1 MSFLTPLFATA
12 GLILAAGPVI
22 IHLLN
27 RRRFRVVDWAAMD
40 FLKEAMQRQRR
51 ILRLRDFFLLV
62 LRTLC
67 ILFFGL
73 AMARPKSED
82 GVVDANNP
90 VHAILVIDNSLSMS
104 YGSEGDTVLDKAKNA
119 AKTLVKE
126 GLPLGSRYSVL
137 PLCSSDTSEYSLDA
151 HATKEDAQLWIDKI
165 KVVDRTAGVPEVLT
179 LAKAAVKNAVE
190 DKVILTRHLI
200 FFGDQQANNWPR
212 GAGVS
217 SLLQSIGTSDDP
229 DPDRQQLTKI
239 NVVQVGEVAKGNVW
253 IEDLRVQDEVADVE
267 SRTVFIVKLRYEAP
281 EGEDGAIEDIEVRL
295 QIDENPPARKV
306 VSLAAGQVREVAFSH
321 KFDPFDPDLEEGGTK
336 FAKVKASTSA
346 VDDLALD
353 NERYL
358 VVPVLS
364 AIPVVFIDQYGTD
377 EAPASNKYGETYHVR
392 NLLAPT
398 LSSQGNDRQLIKK
411 VHVRIDEVGR
421 EHLSD
426 ARLVVIAGVNNPEEA
441 IDDLREYVEQ
451 GGQVFIAAGGDF
463 DQKLWQDHGW
473 GDKGEGILPAPLKEE
488 VVGKLPGQ
496 GVTDLEPFQI
506 QFDSLSTRRFQIER
520 ESDTALEDLYM
531 TPIFFKAVV
540 ADMAEADSSWE
551 TARKS
556 FLASEI
562 KRIKEEREAGEDR
575 LEKSGRWLKWSRD
588 INHNDGVAEPE
599 TLAQSLLPVVT
610 ARYDNDHP
618 MFIERRIG
626 AGQVVFFTSGLSS
639 DWNTLTRT
647 NAVLVLDRILRGMLN
662 STLQKANFTSA
673 EDVRIG
679 IRARDRGQDF
689 YLTRPGE
696 EDGDP
701 VRKSIEVQAVAGG
714 GNKIEVHNPGVRR
727 RGHYTIEAQGKNSW
741 SRPLAVNGPVSDSD
755 LTIAK
760 SGTIKLPDDES
771 YKLSWSSRLDA
782 EGLDDG
788 IAGQDSW
795 KLWML
800 AVLLLL
806 LIEVLILS
814 WGALSGMLTSA
825 SAAESDGSPA
835 TEGA

>member
-51 ILRLRDFFLLV
+51 ILRLRDLFLLV

-73 AMARPKSED
+73 AMARPKSD
-82 GVVDANNP
+82 GGVVDADNP

-104 YGSEGDTVLDKAKNA
+104 YGGEGDTVLDKAKIA
-119 AKTLVKE
+119 ARELVKS
-126 GLPLGSRYSVL
+126 LPLGSRYSVL
-137 PLCSSDTSEYSLDA
+137 PLCSSDSSEFTMDA
-151 HATKEDAQLWIDKI
+151 HATREDAQSAIDKI
-165 KVVDRTAGVPEVLT
+165 TILDRTAGVPEVLT

-190 DKVILTRHLI
+190 DKVLLSRHLV

-212 GAGVS
+212 GGAISG
-217 SLLQSIGTSDDP
+217 LLKSIGRDDESDP
-229 DPDRQQLTKI
+229 YQVTKI

-267 SRTVFIVKLRYEAP
+267 SRTVFIVKLRYEAA
-281 EGEDGAIEDIEVRL
+281 EGDERTIENIDVRLEIDGA
-295 QIDENPPARKV
+295 PPAQKTIDLV
-306 VSLAAGQVREVAFSH
+306 PGQVREVAFSH

-336 FAKVKASTSA
+336 YATVKASTSV
-346 VDDLALD
+346 VDDLKLD

-398 LSSQGNDRQLIKK
+398 LSNQGDERQLIKK

-426 ARLVVIAGVNNPEEA
+426 ARMVVIAGVDNPEEA

-473 GDKGEGILPAPLKEE
+473 GDKGEGILPAPLREE
-488 VVGKLPGQ
+488 VVGKLPGK
-496 GVTDLEPFQI
+496 GVKDIEPFQI
-506 QFDSLSTRRFQIER
+506 QFDSLSTRRFQVER

-531 TPIFFKAVV
+531 TPIFFKAVI
-540 ADMAEADSSWE
+540 ADVGDEDSSWE
-551 TARKS
+551 TTKKS
-556 FLASEI
+556 FLAAEI
-562 KRIKEEREAGEDR
+562 KRISEERAAGEDR
-575 LEKSGRWLKWSRD
+575 QEKVGRWLKWSRD
-588 INHNDGVAEPE
+588 IRHSDSTAEPE
-599 TLAQSLLPVVT
+599 TLAESLLPVVT
-610 ARYDNDHP
+610 ARYDNGHP
-618 MFIERRIG
+618 MFVERRIG

-673 EDVRIG
+673 EEVRIG
-679 IRARDRGQDF
+679 IRARDKVNSF
-689 YLTRPGE
+689 SLTRPGE
-696 EDGDP
+696 AGAESSK
-701 VRKSIEVQAVAGG
+701 KSIDVQAVAGG
-714 GNKIEVHNPGVRR
+714 GNKIEVEGVRR
-727 RGHYTIEAQGKNSW
+727 RGHYIVESSGKTNW
-741 SRPLAVNGPVSDSD
+741 RRPLAVNGPVSDSE
-755 LTIAK
+755 LAIAK
-760 SGTIKLPDDES
+760 SGKINLPEEES
-771 YKLSWSSRLDA
+771 YKLGWSNRLDA
-782 EGLDDG
+782 ESLEGG

-795 KLWML
+795 KLWMS

-806 LIEVLILS
+806 LIEILILS
-814 WGALSGMLTSA
+814 WGALSSTLTSA
-825 SAAESDGSPA
+825 SAADSEGSPA

>member
-27 RRRFRVVDWAAMD
+27 RRRFRVVNWAAMD

-51 ILRLRDFFLLV
+51 ILRLRDLFLLV

-73 AMARPKSED
+73 AMARPRSD
-82 GVVDANNP
+82 QGVVDADNP

-104 YGSEGDTVLDKAKNA
+104 YGSGGDTALDNAKND

-137 PLCSSDTSEYSLDA
+137 PLCSSESSEYTMDA
-151 HATKEDAQLWIDKI
+151 HATREDAYAAIDKI
-165 KVVDRTAGVPEVLT
+165 KVIDRTAGVSEVLT

-200 FFGDQQANNWPR
+200 FFGDQQKNNWPR
-212 GAGVS
+212 GAAISG
-217 SLLQSIGTSDDP
+217 LLQSIGRDDEP
-229 DPDRQQLTKI
+229 DPYQQKITKI
-239 NVVQVGEVAKGNVW
+239 NVVQVGELARGNVW

-281 EGEDGAIEDIEVRL
+281 EGEDGSIEDIEVRL
-295 QIDENPPARKV
+295 EVDENPPARKV

-321 KFDPFDPDLEEGGTK
+321 KFDPFDPDLQEGGTK
-336 FAKVKASTSA
+336 FAKVKASTSV
-346 VDDLALD
+346 VDKLELD

-398 LSSQGNDRQLIKK
+398 LSSQGDQRQLIKK

-473 GDKGEGILPAPLKEE
+473 GDRGEGILPAPLREE
-488 VVGKLPGQ
+488 VIGKLPGK
-496 GVTDLEPFQI
+496 GVKDLEPFQI
-506 QFDSLSTRRFQIER
+506 EFESLSTRRFQIER

-540 ADMAEADSSWE
+540 ADVDEEDSSWE

-556 FLASEI
+556 FLEFEI
-562 KRIKEEREAGEDR
+562 KRIKEERAAGEDR
-575 LEKSGRWLKWSRD
+575 QGKSGRWLKWSRD
-588 INHNDGVAEPE
+588 INHNDAVAEPE

-610 ARYDNDHP
+610 ARYDNGHP

-673 EDVRIG
+673 EEVRIG
-679 IRARDRGQDF
+679 IRARDKVNSF
-689 YLTRPGE
+689 SLTRPGE
-696 EDGDP
+696 AGAESSK
-701 VRKSIEVQAVAGG
+701 KSIDVQAVAGG
-714 GNKIEVHNPGVRR
+714 GNKIEVEGVRR
-727 RGHYTIEAQGKNSW
+727 RGHYIVESSGKTNW
-741 SRPLAVNGPVSDSD
+741 RRPLAVNGPVSDSE
-755 LTIAK
+755 LAIAK
-760 SGTIKLPDDES
+760 SGKINLPEEES
-771 YKLSWSSRLDA
+771 YKLGWSNRLDA
-782 EGLDDG
+782 ESLEGG

-795 KLWML
+795 KLWMS

-806 LIEVLILS
+806 LIEILILS
-814 WGALSGMLTSA
+814 WGALSSTLTSA
-825 SAAESDGSPA
+825 SAADSEGSPA